1 MSAVFG
7 HLPIGSIVEYLDDQ
21 KLGGSDAD
29 VWTDYLLAGIVPTD
43 DETQQ
48 PHEHGWCVD
57 EDRFWGELK
66 CRIYFFTECE
76 CSDTRTRFNDTAAP
90 QLPCRKTTLVQF
102 APVLSESNS
111 TAIRCISAYPLMTT
125 KTQDCPCRIQGQ
137 ICVKPK
143 REEQILRIQWSDASA
158 IQRGDSNHERVVV
171 LWSGEK
177 RDIWESVQVSSWMP
191 RFGLVGKTTIGA
203 FEVLFE

>member
-1 MSAVFG
+1 MIKNWA
-7 HLPIGSIVEYLDDQ
+7 DQ
-21 KLGGSDAD
+21 TQTYGRIICWRASSRPMTRLNSHMNMAG
-29 VWTDYLLAGIVPTD
+29 VWTKIDSGVN
-43 DETQQ
+43 
-48 PHEHGWCVD
+48 
-57 EDRFWGELK
+57 LK
-66 CRIYFFTECE
+66 CRMFFFFTECE

-111 TAIRCISAYPLMTT
+111 TATRCISAYPLMTT

-177 RDIWESVQVSSWMP
+177 RDIWASVQVSSWMP

-203 FEVLFE
+203 FEVIFE